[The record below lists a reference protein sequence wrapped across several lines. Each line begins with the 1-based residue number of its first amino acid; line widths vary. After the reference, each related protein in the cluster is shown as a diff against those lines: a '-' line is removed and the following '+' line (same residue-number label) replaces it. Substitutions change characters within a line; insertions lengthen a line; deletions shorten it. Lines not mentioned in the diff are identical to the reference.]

1 VTSRRTTYNSSS
13 NMTATREVAAVVTE
27 LLSSDLVMENI
38 RAYSPDLQD
47 FSGTISATQIPE
59 SNLINVSAQAESP
72 RDAFLA
78 LAALADLFPE
88 LADFISENS
97 IVQVIR
103 NPAVTAVPV
112 NQVSIRSQAAKMG
125 AVGGLAMA
133 ALLCWIA
140 VRRETIQTSSGAR
153 HLLDA
158 HVIATVG
165 HERKNRTLKTWLK
178 KTNKGL
184 QVFAPTTSFAYA
196 EQINTICSHMEHVN
210 ASKGSKIFMI
220 AGVGENEGKS
230 TKYKFIISPRFFAVN
245 NFLVEKNPPD
255 RVGRIK

>member
-1 VTSRRTTYNSSS
+1 LKSEHHGLNWSDISLLCLAKMLLRHLWMIVAAVLIFAMGTSLYFSWIHVPVYRAGMTYAVTSRRTTYNSSS

-88 LADFISENS
+88 LADFIAENS

-112 NQVSIRSQAAKMG
+112 NQVSVRSQAAKMG

-133 ALLCWIA
+133 ALLCWMLSG
-140 VRRETIQTSSGAR
+140 VRPSRPVP
-153 HLLDA
+153 A
-158 HVIATVG
+158 HG
-165 HERKNRTLKTWLK
+165 
-178 KTNKGL
+178 
-184 QVFAPTTSFAYA
+184 
-196 EQINTICSHMEHVN
+196 ICWMP
-210 ASKGSKIFMI
+210 M
-220 AGVGENEGKS
+220 
-230 TKYKFIISPRFFAVN
+230 
-245 NFLVEKNPPD
+245 
-255 RVGRIK
+255 